1 MSDILPESNFQA
13 TYEGYPV
20 VANRIFRCLECQQ
33 YVVFTSSLLET
44 SAKVDTS
51 ISTSI
56 SNVKTLNQSDLSQ
69 QPISYDLLT
78 LPFPP
83 SDYLKPM
90 QSLDSFSNAL
100 DSSSFL
106 PMGISPVSFPQVTY
120 SSYSPTREAGPRR
133 DEAAVLRSEIEQLK
147 DIVRGLR
154 DRYAILS
161 YKNLIHIFTYLHNV
175 VKPLRRCALI
185 ASERIFL
192 KHPHSFK
199 RPFVMEKI

>member
-1 MSDILPESNFQA
+1 MSDILPQSNIQA
-13 TYEGYPV
+13 TYGRCPV
-20 VANRIFRCLECQQ
+20 VANRVFRCLECQQ

-56 SNVKTLNQSDLSQ
+56 SNVKTLNQSDLPQ
-69 QPISYDLLT
+69 QPISYDLYS
-78 LPFPP
+78 LPIPT

-90 QSLDSFSNAL
+90 QSLDSLSNVL

-106 PMGISPVSFPQVTY
+106 PMGVSPVSFPQVTY

-133 DEAAVLRSEIEQLK
+133 DEAAVLRLEIEQLK
-147 DIVRGLR
+147 DIVQGLK

-161 YKNLIHIFTYLHNV
+161 STSHPHPNILLLT
-175 VKPLRRCALI
+175 LI

-192 KHPHSFK
+192 KHPLSFK
-199 RPFVMEKI
+199 RPFVMEKV

>member
-13 TYEGYPV
+13 TYERRPV
-20 VANRIFRCLECQQ
+20 VANRVFRCLECQQ
-33 YVVFTSSLLET
+33 YVVFTSSLLKT

-51 ISTSI
+51 FSTSI
-56 SNVKTLNQSDLSQ
+56 SNVKTLNQSELPQ
-69 QPISYDLLT
+69 QHISYDLCS
-78 LPFPP
+78 LPIPT

-106 PMGISPVSFPQVTY
+106 PIGTSPVSFPQVTY

-133 DEAAVLRSEIEQLK
+133 DGAAVLRLEIEQLK
-147 DIVRGLR
+147 DIVQGLK

-161 YKNLIHIFTYLHNV
+161 SISHV
-175 VKPLRRCALI
+175 
-185 ASERIFL
+185 
-192 KHPHSFK
+192 
-199 RPFVMEKI
+199 